1 MNQNIPKPPTRL
13 KKSGKSFWTKAH
25 ASFVLDDVQS
35 EVLLRAAICLDRADA
50 AGVILQKEGL
60 TTINRFGSVVQH
72 PMVSVEQQS
81 ISLFRHLVRQLDIME
96 EE

>member
-1 MNQNIPKPPTRL
+1 MNENIPKAPSRL
-13 KKSGKSFWTKAH
+13 GKSGSEFWTKTH
-25 ASFVLDDVQS
+25 AAYVLDDVQS

-50 AGVILQKEGL
+50 AGAILLKDGL
-60 TTINRFGSVVQH
+60 TVKNRFGSTVQH

-96 EE
+96 DN